1 MKNSGPASST
11 DARQCIIHNLLI
23 ISEPN
28 NFPMENGYLHF
39 PGSQTGE
46 QEWLPNILGA
56 DVEGILIF
64 FDITYT
70 NAAIH
75 KNLNP

>member
-1 MKNSGPASST
+1 MLVSVLFTIS
-11 DARQCIIHNLLI
+11 LL
-23 ISEPN
+23 SLSHN
-28 NFPMENGYLHF
+28 NFPTENGYLHF

-46 QEWLPNILGA
+46 QEWLPNVLGA

-64 FDITYT
+64 FDITYM

-75 KNLNP
+75 KHLNP

>member
-1 MKNSGPASST
+1 
-11 DARQCIIHNLLI
+11 
-23 ISEPN
+23 
-28 NFPMENGYLHF
+28 MENGYLHF

-64 FDITYT
+64 FDITYV

-75 KNLNP
+75 KNLNQ